1 MRNGKSSSAK
11 IDRAVARSVDFE
23 LTVADIA
30 KRSER
35 RAWWVASGA
44 VLVALVLAGGYYY
57 MLPLKQKVP
66 YLVMAD
72 AFTGTATVV
81 RMSPAAVRSMT
92 AHDAINRSNVAHFV
106 LARESYDV
114 TMMKMQDWV
123 RVLTMSAP
131 NVANAYRGLYSPNNE
146 NNPYKVYGR
155 ERAIR
160 VNILSIVLLGNAPG
174 HAPTGATVRFQRSV
188 YDKTSGSTQPLDNR
202 IATLAFAYKPDL
214 RMDERYRIENPL
226 GFQVTDYRVTTDYAS
241 TPPQP
246 VAAAGLDNSRSEA
259 RTVGMPLP
267 ETVPA
272 DGAPGTFRLPV
283 QAATPSLRG
292 SEAPTP
298 TSSIHGPGHP

>member
-35 RAWWVASGA
+35 RAWWVAASA

-81 RMSPAAVRSMT
+81 RMSPAEVRSTT

-246 VAAAGLDNSRSEA
+246 VAAAGLDSARSED
-259 RTVGMPLP
+259 RTIDMPIS
-267 ETVPA
+267 EAVPA
-272 DGAPGTFRLPV
+272 DGAPDTFRAPAK
-283 QAATPSLRG
+283 AATPSLRE
-292 SEAPTP
+292 SDAPTLP
-298 TSSIHGPGHP
+298 HSLRGPGQP

>member
-11 IDRAVARSVDFE
+11 IDRTVARSIDFE
-23 LTVADIA
+23 LTLADIA
-30 KRSER
+30 KRNER
-35 RAWWVASGA
+35 RAWWVASTA
-44 VLVALVLAGGYYY
+44 VLVALMLAGGYYY

-72 AFTGTATVV
+72 AYTGTATVV
-81 RMSPAAVRSMT
+81 GMSPAAVRSMT

-114 TMMKMQDWV
+114 TMMKLQDWV

-131 NVANAYRGLYSPNNE
+131 NVANMYRGLYSPGNE
-146 NNPYKVYGR
+146 NNPYKIYGR

-226 GFQVTDYRVTTDYAS
+226 GFQVTDYRVSTDYAS
-241 TPPQP
+241 TPPQA
-246 VAAAGLDNSRSEA
+246 VAATGPDGARSEA
-259 RTVGMPLP
+259 LAIEMPLP
-267 ETVPA
+267 ETMPS
-272 DGAPGTFRLPV
+272 DGASGTLRPSAPAPA
-283 QAATPSLRG
+283 QSLRG
-292 SEAPTP
+292 SDAPTP
-298 TSSIHGPGHP
+298 APSFRGSGPP